1 MCSIVDRIKTLV
13 VYLDHEDTFVCVNQD
28 DIVVDPACDLPKVIS
43 PIKVVHIDKVHGEE
57 LTDFYTTILG
67 QQSAVHNPEC
77 GSTSVDDGS

>member
-1 MCSIVDRIKTLV
+1 M
-13 VYLDHEDTFVCVNQD
+13 
-28 DIVVDPACDLPKVIS
+28 IS

-67 QQSAVHNPEC
+67 QQSAVNNPEC